1 MATASQRRAANIRER
16 RRMFNLNEAFD
27 RLRSKVPTFAYEK
40 RLSRIETL
48 RLAITYI
55 SFMDELLAAP
65 LAPAAPSLASSCRR
79 SGGGQPGAGGRGGHQ
94 PHLSELHQLRHHPYS
109 SLQNIQQTT
118 CQTDLEK

>member
-79 SGGGQPGAGGRGGHQ
+79 SGGGQPGAGQ

-109 SLQNIQQTT
+109 SLHNIQQTT